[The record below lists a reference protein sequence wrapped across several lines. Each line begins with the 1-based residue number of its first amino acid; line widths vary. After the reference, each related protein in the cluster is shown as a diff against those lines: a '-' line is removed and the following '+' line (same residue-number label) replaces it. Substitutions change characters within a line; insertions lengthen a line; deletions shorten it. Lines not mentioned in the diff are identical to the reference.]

1 MMAVAAVACSTAG
14 AEPAVPGPGAPS
26 APPAGFAGPRP
37 AGWKQLPAISS
48 AVAAAVR
55 ADGVTIDAVDAWGEP
70 ARGCYGVW
78 LELHGGTGAAIA
90 LADDALASLQRA
102 AGPTGLH
109 RRAAGSG
116 APAAI
121 GSPGPL
127 VIDEVVKPTTAEG
140 VLAFRFT
147 RSPYRG
153 RVRAQLGRGRVA
165 AIACFGNQREPVDCE
180 ARCARVIPGAG
191 DGAPR

>member
-14 AEPAVPGPGAPS
+14 AEPAGPGVPS

-37 AGWKQLPAISS
+37 TGWKQLPAISS
-48 AVAAAVR
+48 AVAAAAR

-78 LELHGGTGAAIA
+78 LELHGGTAAAAPA

-102 AGPTGLH
+102 AGPGGL
-109 RRAAGSG
+109 RDRAAGSG
-116 APAAI
+116 APAAS
-121 GSPGPL
+121 GSPNPL

-153 RVRAQLGRGRVA
+153 RVHAQLGRGRVA

-180 ARCARVIPGAG
+180 ARCARVIPSAG